1 MKKALFLLLPLISLT
16 SLNAQYYYQDVI
28 VTNEITQRM
37 ATLNR
42 EKVRSITAT
51 GYDQRGAKSS
61 DFNEWQDVLENGRLL
76 KVTSRN
82 GTVVERHYYSF
93 DEEGKLVSLRDSAR
107 GIETITKYSYA
118 SPGVLTNVS
127 MKVNDSLQEF
137 SKTEERRWIYDAN
150 GRLVSMLRI
159 VNGTD
164 SSTYNFKVDEAGN
177 VIEEQL
183 YRITQSAEP
192 MYYYY
197 DEDRRL
203 TDVVRYHKI
212 LKRLLPDFMF
222 EYDENDNVI
231 QRISVV
237 SATNSEYVT
246 WRYIYDSRGLKTKD
260 VLFDKEKRMSGRI
273 DYAYSF

>member
-1 MKKALFLLLPLISLT
+1 
-16 SLNAQYYYQDVI
+16 
-28 VTNEITQRM
+28 
-37 ATLNR
+37 
-42 EKVRSITAT
+42 
-51 GYDQRGAKSS
+51 
-61 DFNEWQDVLENGRLL
+61 
-76 KVTSRN
+76 
-82 GTVVERHYYSF
+82 
-93 DEEGKLVSLRDSAR
+93 
-107 GIETITKYSYA
+107 
-118 SPGVLTNVS
+118 
-127 MKVNDSLQEF
+127 
-137 SKTEERRWIYDAN
+137 
-150 GRLVSMLRI
+150 